1 MTSLGPQLGS
11 AASMTWTT
19 SGSPNLMI
27 PTAFTRARPPRFAD
41 SSYQL
46 TSLGLPIFER
56 TQLVQTNPPE
66 TLVYTRIAGPSTTEA
81 SLLRQ
86 GRGKRGGQH
95 RPDPEQLDQGRVG
108 LGNRGLDARLHRGDP
123 LLQLAH
129 VGHEVDG
136 KLPADDR
143 RRLGRGHLTEQG
155 GGPLGAKVASGTTGD
170 QVHQQAAQAA
180 DGVGVRRR

>member
-46 TSLGLPIFER
+46 TSLGLPLFER

-86 GRGKRGGQH
+86 G
-95 RPDPEQLDQGRVG
+95 E
-108 LGNRGLDARLHRGDP
+108 GNVA
-123 LLQLAH
+123 AS
-129 VGHEVDG
+129 
-136 KLPADDR
+136 
-143 RRLGRGHLTEQG
+143 T
-155 GGPLGAKVASGTTGD
+155 GPTPK
-170 QVHQQAAQAA
+170 
-180 DGVGVRRR
+180 